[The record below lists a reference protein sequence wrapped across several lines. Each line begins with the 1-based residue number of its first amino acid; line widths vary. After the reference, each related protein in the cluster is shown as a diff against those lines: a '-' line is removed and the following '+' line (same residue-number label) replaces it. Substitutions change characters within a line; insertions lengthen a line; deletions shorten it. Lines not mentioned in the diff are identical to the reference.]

1 MMELFG
7 TFDHVGGTER
17 KWNRGLLSGGGGLF
31 ETLHDTCP
39 TMTFSKNKIDFT
51 IRRSLTLFIKRTPF
65 IT

>member
-1 MMELFG
+1 MELFG